1 MNSAY
6 LGDLAVPG
14 KIKTEKVQSMMECET
29 VMATDAPS
37 SSAEVSGIK
46 EEEKP
51 SLLAAATVGTRGGVC
66 PLCKKEVK
74 KDLKEHIKRVH
85 LSKDDVMCELCGKTM
100 TKHRLQNHIM
110 HVHEQI
116 RDKICDICGFKSYSN
131 PELKLHIQR
140 VHEGVKKER
149 KWPCPYC
156 EYVARSKIIRDNHVK
171 AVHEKTRDMRCPLCE
186 EIFVTINHLNKH
198 IRDFHLDLQR
208 DRCAECGFVGNTA
221 RELISHLR
229 DGEKYRLILLHTY
242 FWNLIPTCDNIICTP
257 AHGIRKTCPKCG
269 FVEKKVRSRT
279 IDMPTNGYARI
290 NMRSIL

>member
-1 MNSAY
+1 MRWR
-6 LGDLAVPG
+6 V
-14 KIKTEKVQSMMECET
+14 KTGKVQSMMERET
-29 VMATDAPS
+29 VMATDAVAPA
-37 SSAEVSGIK
+37 AEDSGIK

-51 SLLAAATVGTRGGVC
+51 NLLAAATVGTRGGVC

-149 KWPCPYC
+149 K
-156 EYVARSKIIRDNHVK
+156 RSS
-171 AVHEKTRDMRCPLCE
+171 AT
-186 EIFVTINHLNKH
+186 T
-198 IRDFHLDLQR
+198 
-208 DRCAECGFVGNTA
+208 T
-221 RELISHLR
+221 
-229 DGEKYRLILLHTY
+229 
-242 FWNLIPTCDNIICTP
+242 
-257 AHGIRKTCPKCG
+257 
-269 FVEKKVRSRT
+269 
-279 IDMPTNGYARI
+279 
-290 NMRSIL
+290 

>member
-1 MNSAY
+1 
-6 LGDLAVPG
+6 
-14 KIKTEKVQSMMECET
+14 
-29 VMATDAPS
+29 MATEAIGS
-37 SSAEVSGIK
+37 TAEASGIK
-46 EEEKP
+46 EEGKSTFSSP
-51 SLLAAATVGTRGGVC
+51 VGTRGGVC

-156 EYVARSKIIRDNHVK
+156 EYIARSKIIRDNHVK

-208 DRCAECGFVGNTA
+208 DKCAECGFVGNTA

-229 DGEKYRLILLHTY
+229 D
-242 FWNLIPTCDNIICTP
+242 

-269 FVEKKVRSRT
+269 FVEKKVHTIGYSVHTVARNYDMKRALPGIICIRLTYVYLIRIPFFHTDMSKKSRRLCCVIPRCKLQCRMT
-279 IDMPTNGYARI
+279 QP
-290 NMRSIL
+290 ILRLF

>member
-6 LGDLAVPG
+6 LGDLTVPG
-14 KIKTEKVQSMMECET
+14 KVKTENVQSMMERET
-29 VMATDAPS
+29 VMATDAIS

-51 SLLAAATVGTRGGVC
+51 NLLVAATVGTRGGVC

-186 EIFVTINHLNKH
+186 EIFVTINHLRRPFYTT
-198 IRDFHLDLQR
+198 ITMRLSYVGPFAVALGFHLCR
-208 DRCAECGFVGNTA
+208 PFVATGIGNG
-221 RELISHLR
+221 HC
-229 DGEKYRLILLHTY
+229 
-242 FWNLIPTCDNIICTP
+242 W
-257 AHGIRKTCPKCG
+257 
-269 FVEKKVRSRT
+269 
-279 IDMPTNGYARI
+279 
-290 NMRSIL
+290 